1 MHIRMICHAKPHRI
15 FFMTVQEML
24 NRLFQLGLSQ
34 TEVAER
40 CGTTQATISRA
51 ANGTMVGYSTGKAIE
66 CLLSDR
72 EESARRSQLQ
82 AAV

>member
-1 MHIRMICHAKPHRI
+1 
-15 FFMTVQEML
+15 MTVQEML

-51 ANGTMVGYSTGKAIE
+51 ASGTMVGYSTGKAIE
-66 CLLSDR
+66 CLLSAR
-72 EESARRSQLQ
+72 EEAASKAEIQ
-82 AAV
+82 AA